1 VRTLGSY
8 VVIDELGRGG
18 MGVVYRARA
27 RDGRAVA
34 VKVLPAFVARGDSL
48 ERFGREVRLLGSLG
62 EAQGFVPLLDSGT
75 SPSGPFFVMP
85 LLEGGTLR
93 NRIEAGTFPVADAV
107 ALGIALGRALGVAHR
122 AGIVH
127 RDLKPEN
134 ILYTKEGR
142 PLVSDLGL
150 AKHFSTDDGSL
161 SISLSKTGEVRGT
174 VGYMAPEQVNDAKS
188 AGPAADVFAL
198 GAMLYECLASERPF
212 EGDNPHATLALT
224 MAGKFTPLAR
234 RRRDAPPGVT
244 AVVER
249 ALAPDPKARFEDGTA
264 FADAL
269 ASAARAPRARRRL
282 PLVLALVAV
291 AGTAG
296 AAAFF
301 LPKRPAEPKALP
313 APPPP
318 PPPSAPTRSFP
329 AACQGFLESKHTRL
343 ASLLGSYRGRHGSP
357 IAALAFV
364 PRSDL
369 LATAGDDKRIVF
381 WSKEGDEVRAIEAAE
396 PLASL
401 AFTPDGR
408 FVLAGDARGKVEVLS
423 VENGARTLEL
433 ACSSRSAVLAVSVSE
448 DGKVAAAAAASGTW
462 RTFDLASGHVLADAV
477 GAPDPSSFGFRPGK
491 DQLVLGGHDGLL
503 VLDDARKSAPIAA
516 RNLLAPEPVTASALS
531 GDGSRAVTGD
541 AGGGIVLWGFDRDE
555 PQRKT
560 HVPVAGGVTCVALSR
575 KGELC
580 LAGGGD
586 GSAHV
591 VDFASGSIVAT
602 LEGCEGTVR
611 AAAFTPDDRHV
622 LLGTDDGRL
631 HAWELAKRG
640 DPPRKLWPDGGH
652 RGVVTAL
659 AVASGGRV
667 ISGTVGDATC
677 RIWDGKRETEIGRL
691 QGRPV
696 QGNVNGIAVSPDG
709 RTVATVAHD
718 RSARF
723 FDLETREEVWTVGGY
738 DNNVLSVA
746 FARDGRAVTGSDD
759 ARVRILDPA
768 KKTEVRV
775 QTPGGNWIRSVAWL
789 PGDDRVAACGFEGSL
804 RIFSAADGA
813 EVWRLDGVKQS
824 GLVAALAPGRVL
836 CSWGDGTVHVVDVE
850 GRRDLASFQAH
861 ERGEPR
867 LLVLPGGKRLVT
879 SCQEDASFKLW
890 DLESRTELDRV
901 SLASAHDAPI
911 SLAAT
916 EDGRTLWVG
925 TARGVVVGFTV
936 EGR

>member
-8 VVIDELGRGG
+8 IIIDELGRGG

-27 RDGRAVA
+27 RDGRTVA
-34 VKVLPAFVARGDSL
+34 VKVLPAFIARGDSL
-48 ERFGREVRLLGSLG
+48 DRFGREVRLLGSLG
-62 EAQGFVPLLDSGT
+62 EDQGFVPLLDSGS
-75 SPSGPFFVMP
+75 SPTGPFFVMP
-85 LLEGGTLR
+85 LIEGGTLR
-93 NRIEAGTFPVADAV
+93 NRIEAGPLTVADAV
-107 ALGIALGRALGVAHR
+107 ALGIALGRTLGVAHR

-150 AKHFSTDDGSL
+150 AKHFSSDDSAL

-188 AGPAADVFAL
+188 AGPPADVFAL

-234 RRRDAPPGVT
+234 RRRDVPPGVA

-249 ALAPDPKARFEDGTA
+249 ALASAPEARFADGAA

-269 ASAARAPRARRRL
+269 ASGARAPRARRRL
-282 PLVLALVAV
+282 PLVVALLAV
-291 AGTAG
+291 AG
-296 AAAFF
+296 AAAAAALA
-301 LPKRPAEPKALP
+301 LPKRREEPP

-318 PPPSAPTRSFP
+318 PPPPSVPTRAFP
-329 AACQGFLESKHTRL
+329 TACQGFSESKHLRL
-343 ASLLGSYRGRHGSP
+343 ASLLGSYKGRHGAP

-369 LATAGDDKRIVF
+369 LATAGADKRIVF
-381 WSKEGDEVRAIEAAE
+381 WSKEGDEVRAIDAAS
-396 PLASL
+396 PLSSL

-408 FVLAGDARGKVEVLS
+408 SILAGDARGAVEVLS
-423 VENGARTLEL
+423 FETGARTLEL
-433 ACSSRSAVLAVSVSE
+433 AASARSAVVAVSASE
-448 DGKVAAAAAASGTW
+448 DGKLAATAAASGTW
-462 RTFDLASGHVLADAV
+462 RTFDLATGHVVADAV
-477 GAPDPSSFGFRPGK
+477 GAPNPSFLGFRPGK
-491 DQLVLGGHDGLL
+491 DELVLGGHDGLL
-503 VLDDARKSAPIAA
+503 VLDDASKSAPIAA

-541 AGGGIVLWGFDRDE
+541 AGGGIVEWGFDRDE
-555 PQRKT
+555 PLRKT

-591 VDFASGSIVAT
+591 VDLASGSIVAT
-602 LEGCEGTVR
+602 LEGCEGSVR
-611 AAAFTPDDRHV
+611 AAAFTPDDRRVV
-622 LLGTDDGRL
+622 LAGDDGRL
-631 HAWELAKRG
+631 HAWELVKRG
-640 DPPRKLWPDGGH
+640 DPPRRVWPDGGH

-667 ISGTVGDATC
+667 LSGTVGDATC

-723 FDLETREEVWTVGGY
+723 FDLETREEIWTVGGF
-738 DNNVLSVA
+738 DNNVLAVA
-746 FARDGRAVTGSDD
+746 FGPDGRAVVGSDEGI
-759 ARVRILDPA
+759 VRILDPVKRLEVRT
-768 KKTEVRV
+768 KKT
-775 QTPGGNWIRSVAWL
+775 PGNWIRSVAWL

-804 RIFSAADGA
+804 RVFAAADGA
-813 EVWRLDGVKQS
+813 EVWRLEGVKES
-824 GLVAALAPGRVL
+824 GQVAALAPGRVL
-836 CSWGDGTVHVVDVE
+836 CSWGDGSVHVVDVA
-850 GRRDLASFQAH
+850 GRRDVVSFQAH
-861 ERGEPR
+861 ARGEPR
-867 LLVLPGGKRLVT
+867 LLVLPGKRLVT
-879 SCQEDASFKLW
+879 ADQEEASVKLW

-901 SLASAHDAPI
+901 VLASAHDAPVA
-911 SLAAT
+911 LAAS
-916 EDGRTLWVG
+916 EDGRILWVG
-925 TARGVVVGFTV
+925 TARGVVLGFTV
-936 EGR
+936 DR